1 MQMKARA
8 SVYERAAE
16 PRPTTG
22 TVIFVGHARLPQ
34 SLTPR
39 DSSAVISVEL
49 ETDISSGAIVA
60 ASVRG
65 VLPLG
70 SRLMEEVLAGRNIND
85 GAQGPAEELRRRYV
99 CPSHKA
105 MCTAL
110 ANAYDAY
117 QRYRQIGVI
126 SA

>member
-1 MQMKARA
+1 MQLKTRA
-8 SVYERAAE
+8 PVYEGARSRA
-16 PRPTTG
+16 TTG
-22 TVIFVGHARLPQ
+22 TVVFVGHARLPQ
-34 SLTPR
+34 SLAPR
-39 DSSAVISVEL
+39 DSAAVISVEL
-49 ETDISSGAIVA
+49 ETEIASGAIVS

-70 SRLMEEVLAGRNIND
+70 TRLIEEMLPGRNIND
-85 GAQGPAEELRRRYV
+85 GPQDPTEELRRRYV

-117 QRYRQIGVI
+117 QRYRQMGTI
-126 SA
+126 SS

>member
-1 MQMKARA
+1 MQTKTRA
-8 SVYERAAE
+8 PVYEGARPRAAA
-16 PRPTTG
+16 G
-22 TVIFVGHARLPQ
+22 TVVFVGHARLPQ
-34 SLTPR
+34 SLAPR

-49 ETDISSGAIVA
+49 ETDIASGTVVA

-65 VLPLG
+65 VLPAG
-70 SRLMEEVLAGRNIND
+70 TRLMEDVLAGRNIND
-85 GAQGPAEELRRRYV
+85 GPQGPTEELRRRYV

-117 QRYRQIGVI
+117 QRYRQMGTI
-126 SA
+126 SS